1 MAGMSETFT
10 FIAPIMP
17 KRRFDPFALRIGIAA
32 AVFMTFVGVF
42 AVFVVSH
49 EHLAD
54 ARREAAE
61 TAQRA
66 QEQARAAASASPA
79 QPDPALARLL
89 DGDAR
94 QAAERALALA
104 RTSLASAGS
113 WARAEAAD
121 LATGP
126 TSYLFVDG
134 PSSSPQ
140 IVSVYASDNV
150 WGAAVL
156 GTSGVCYWVSASTT
170 GPVRYGT
177 GSTCTGQAA
186 LGADNRSWSA
196 GGREAAPRGT

>member
-10 FIAPIMP
+10 FVAPIMP

-32 AVFMTFVGVF
+32 AVFVTLVGVF

-79 QPDPALARLL
+79 PDPALARLL

-113 WARAEAAD
+113 WAHAEAAD

-126 TSYLFVDG
+126 TNFLFVDG

-140 IVSVYASDNV
+140 IVSVHASGDV

-156 GTSGVCYWVSASTT
+156 GTTGVCYWVSASTT

-186 LGADNRSWSA
+186 LGADARSWSA
-196 GGREAAPRGT
+196 GAREPAVRGT